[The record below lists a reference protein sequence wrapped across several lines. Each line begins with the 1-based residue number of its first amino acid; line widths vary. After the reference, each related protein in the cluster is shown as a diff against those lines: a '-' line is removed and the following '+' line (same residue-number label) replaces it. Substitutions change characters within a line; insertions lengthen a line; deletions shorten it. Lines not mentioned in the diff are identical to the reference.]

1 MKFIFWR
8 RFDYEKVYLKSKG
21 CSNSIFVA
29 VNLNFA
35 YQIQILYKHKKSTH
49 LEIFIFF
56 CNKNILYS
64 YTSLRIIRDKSDFKF
79 FYFEPT

>member
-35 YQIQILYKHKKSTH
+35 YQIQKINIIIYKHKKLTH
-49 LEIFIFF
+49 FLEIFF
-56 CNKNILYS
+56 L
-64 YTSLRIIRDKSDFKF
+64 
-79 FYFEPT
+79 

>member
-8 RFDYEKVYLKSKG
+8 RFDYEKVYLKTKG

-35 YQIQILYKHKKSTH
+35 YQIQKINIIIYKHKKLTH
-49 LEIFIFF
+49 LEIFFVIESFY
-56 CNKNILYS
+56 IL
-64 YTSLRIIRDKSDFKF
+64 IQVCK
-79 FYFEPT
+79 

>member
-56 CNKNILYS
+56 FVIKTFYIL
-64 YTSLRIIRDKSDFKF
+64 IQVCK
-79 FYFEPT
+79 